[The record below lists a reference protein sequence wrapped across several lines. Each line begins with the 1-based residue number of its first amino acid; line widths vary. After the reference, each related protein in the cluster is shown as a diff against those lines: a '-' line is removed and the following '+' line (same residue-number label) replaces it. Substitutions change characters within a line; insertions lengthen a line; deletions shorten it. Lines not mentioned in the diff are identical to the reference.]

1 MKDKMHKYLFWS
13 GAAVGVGLYSFI
25 VYTVPSSSR
34 TIVLSI
40 ASPVLAIAL
49 IGLYTFLR
57 DLEKVENKK
66 NEAENNYFA
75 VLDQIQENPNNPD
88 LHVKALE
95 LGRKYYLLR
104 SQNFSGS
111 YLSTRVASI
120 EADEARIRSDIDARI
135 GNRKT
140 A

>member
-1 MKDKMHKYLFWS
+1 MKNKMHKYLFWS

-40 ASPVLAIAL
+40 ASPVLTIAL